1 MTYLDE
7 LLDSRRAA
15 VERAKSVRP
24 SGDHNACGDRSAP
37 RRNFARALVAGRRPS
52 IIAEFKRSSPSAG
65 PIAPDADAR
74 TVAVAYERGGAAAIS
89 VLTEP
94 ERFGG
99 SFDDLRAA
107 RAATSLP
114 VLCKDFVVDDDQI
127 CEAARSGADAIL
139 LIVAAMRPG
148 VLSDRIALVVDHRM
162 TPLVEVH
169 DDREL
174 EIALG
179 AGARVIGVNNRDL
192 RSFAVDT
199 STATHLRPLMP
210 RGIVTV
216 AESGYRT
223 ADDLAACAR
232 AGYDAVLIGEAL
244 MREKEPGLALATLR
258 GGGL

>member
-1 MTYLDE
+1 MTYLDA
-7 LLDSRRAA
+7 LLDARRAA
-15 VERAKSVRP
+15 VARAKSGRP
-24 SGDHNACGDRSAP
+24 PRDHDVCSRFNSI
-37 RRNFARALVAGRRPS
+37 RRDFARALVAGRRPS

-65 PIAPDADAR
+65 PIAPEADAR
-74 TVAVAYERGGAAAIS
+74 TVAIDYERAGAAAVS

-127 CEAARSGADAIL
+127 CEAACNGADAIL
-139 LIVAAMRPG
+139 LIVAAMSPG
-148 VLSDRIALVVDHRM
+148 VLHDRIALVVDHGM

-174 EIALG
+174 EIACG

-192 RSFAVDT
+192 RTFAVDT
-199 STATHLRPLMP
+199 STATRLRSRMP
-210 RGIVTV
+210 QGIVSV

-223 ADDLAACAR
+223 AGDIAACAR
-232 AGYDAVLIGEAL
+232 MGYDGVLVGEAL
-244 MREKEPGLALATLR
+244 MCEKEPGRALAALR
-258 GGGL
+258 GGGQ

>member
-7 LLDSRRAA
+7 LLTSRRAA
-15 VERAKSVRP
+15 VERAKSGRP
-24 SGDHNACGDRSAP
+24 PGDAHACAGRDLG
-37 RRNFARALVAGRRPS
+37 RRDFARALVAGGRPS

-65 PIAPDADAR
+65 PIAPEADAR
-74 TVAVAYERGGAAAIS
+74 TVAIAYERGGAAALS

-94 ERFGG
+94 ERFRG

-114 VLCKDFVVDDDQI
+114 VLCKDFVVDDYQI
-127 CEAARSGADAIL
+127 CEAACSGADAIL
-139 LIVAAMRPG
+139 LIVAAMG
-148 VLSDRIALVVDHRM
+148 SDVLRDRLSLVVDHGM

-192 RSFAVDT
+192 RTFAVDT
-199 STATHLRPLMP
+199 STALRLRARMP
-210 RGIVTV
+210 QGGVSV
-216 AESGYRT
+216 AERGYRT
-223 ADDLAACAR
+223 ADDLAECAR
-232 AGYDAVLIGEAL
+232 PGYDGVLIGEAF
-244 MREKEPGLALATLR
+244 MRETDPGRALAALR
-258 GGGL
+258 SGAR